1 MDRALICRS
10 WSPAGPNRGAR
21 SRRLTND
28 REKRRLPVAFER
40 SAAPAQL
47 IRGARRTG
55 GRAGRWSSMNR
66 LDPLSLFQLSRRCM
80 REWPSRLLDGRIYC
94 AIHGTADANDL
105 GTSRLIEAR
114 ANGFVLIGQ
123 ADAWMWAASPRFTLE
138 LEEAKSLLPLG
149 LVTISRDP
157 MIVCATA
164 LRALALTSERAD
176 RSPRPPGGLPSH
188 QRQGGD

>member
-1 MDRALICRS
+1 
-10 WSPAGPNRGAR
+10 
-21 SRRLTND
+21 LTND
-28 REKRRLPVAFER
+28 GEKRRLPVALER

-47 IRGARRTG
+47 IRGVTRTG
-55 GRAGRWSSMNR
+55 GRAWRWSSMDR
-66 LDPLSLFQLSRRCM
+66 LDPSSLRHLSRRCM
-80 REWPSRLLDGRIYC
+80 REWPSRLLDGQIYC

-114 ANGFVLIGQ
+114 ANGFVLIDQ
-123 ADAWMWAASPRFTLE
+123 VAAWVWVASPRFTLE

-176 RSPRPPGGLPSH
+176 RSPWPPGGIPRH

>member
-28 REKRRLPVAFER
+28 GEKSRLPVAFER

-47 IRGARRTG
+47 IRGVMRTG

-80 REWPSRLLDGRIYC
+80 REWPSRLLDGQIYC
-94 AIHGTADANDL
+94 AIHGAADANDL

-114 ANGFVLIGQ
+114 ANGFVLMGQ
-123 ADAWMWAASPRFTLE
+123 TAAWVWVASPRFTLE

-164 LRALALTSERAD
+164 LRALALTYERAD
-176 RSPRPPGGLPSH
+176 RSPWPPGGIPRH
-188 QRQGGD
+188 QRHGGD

>member
-1 MDRALICRS
+1 
-10 WSPAGPNRGAR
+10 
-21 SRRLTND
+21 
-28 REKRRLPVAFER
+28 
-40 SAAPAQL
+40 
-47 IRGARRTG
+47 
-55 GRAGRWSSMNR
+55 
-66 LDPLSLFQLSRRCM
+66 M
-80 REWPSRLLDGRIYC
+80 REWPSRLLDGQIYC

-123 ADAWMWAASPRFTLE
+123 PAAWVWAASPRFTLE
-138 LEEAKSLLPLG
+138 LKEAKSLLPLG

-176 RSPRPPGGLPSH
+176 RSPWPPGGIPRH

>member
-28 REKRRLPVAFER
+28 GEKRRLPVAFER

-47 IRGARRTG
+47 IRGVTRTG

-66 LDPLSLFQLSRRCM
+66 LDPSSLFQLSRRCM

-94 AIHGTADANDL
+94 AIRGEADANNL

-123 ADAWMWAASPRFTLE
+123 AAAWVWVASPRFTLE

-157 MIVCATA
+157 MIACATA
-164 LRALALTSERAD
+164 LRALALTYERAD
-176 RSPRPPGGLPSH
+176 RSPWPAGGISRH
-188 QRQGGD
+188 QRHGGD

>member
-28 REKRRLPVAFER
+28 GKKRRLPVAFER
-40 SAAPAQL
+40 SAAPGQL
-47 IRGARRTG
+47 IRGVTRTG

-66 LDPLSLFQLSRRCM
+66 LDPSSLFQLSRRCM
-80 REWPSRLLDGRIYC
+80 REWPSRLLDGQIYC

-123 ADAWMWAASPRFTLE
+123 AAAWVWAASPRFTLE

-149 LVTISRDP
+149 LRTISRDP

-164 LRALALTSERAD
+164 LWVLALTSERAD
-176 RSPRPPGGLPSH
+176 RSHWPRGGIPGH
-188 QRQGGD
+188 QRHGGD